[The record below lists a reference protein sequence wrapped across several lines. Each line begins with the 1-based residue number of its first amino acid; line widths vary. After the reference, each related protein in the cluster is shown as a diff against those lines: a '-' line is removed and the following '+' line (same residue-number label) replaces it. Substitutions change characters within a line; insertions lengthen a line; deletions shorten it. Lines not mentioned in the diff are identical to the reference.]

1 MPAPM
6 TRFEALRHRTV
17 ELAGMAALG
26 VAITTCPAQA
36 QNTMKE
42 KAQPAAHDT
51 EKGPLAKKLAQRS
64 ADFTEGVQS
73 FMEKRPPKYTGR

>member
-6 TRFEALRHRTV
+6 NRFEALRHRTV

-26 VAITTCPAQA
+26 VAVTTCPAQA

-42 KAQPAAHDT
+42 KAQVKQQLQTLIEILFGLHVAR
-51 EKGPLAKKLAQRS
+51 QR
-64 ADFTEGVQS
+64 ALD
-73 FMEKRPPKYTGR
+73 